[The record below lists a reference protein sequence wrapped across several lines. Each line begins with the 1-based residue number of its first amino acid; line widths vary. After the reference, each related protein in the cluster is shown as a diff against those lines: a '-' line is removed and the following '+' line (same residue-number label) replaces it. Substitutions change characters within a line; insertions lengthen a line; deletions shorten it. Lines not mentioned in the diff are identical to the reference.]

1 MNVFATEKKC
11 HIWQIYCA
19 NLKMPYAN
27 VSNILSK
34 ENIQPEMVKLL
45 DYFHML

>member
-1 MNVFATEKKC
+1 
-11 HIWQIYCA
+11 
-19 NLKMPYAN
+19 MPYAN